1 MWDGK
6 TCYLSDRGIKQAV
19 EQGLLSFNPSLEDR
33 QIQPASIDLLL
44 DEVVDYFPIPEHGMK
59 DWKMPEEDFLI
70 PAHSTAELKSTQWLA
85 FAEALRFHSELRS
98 SLRRLSCY
106 IDNKGATTLDME
118 SQRLSAA
125 VVNPSGIDI
134 KLHSG
139 DKIAQLLFCF
149 NKFPLIGE
157 SYDMEYER
165 TYRLLCEVD
174 CGCVVSTREAKRL
187 LSEGY
192 FSMPNA
198 KFWRGMLEVHAGS
211 KARVLRKSLRIDFSN
226 SKDIS
231 DAFEDVK
238 LPYLLRP
245 GEHIV
250 VETRENFELS
260 PHIGIHFRD
269 YTLGSRRGFFPRMK
283 CFERMNADFLW
294 LGDIPDGWVDP
305 GYKGILTRQPKTFY
319 EKGVLIRPG
328 QLLGHGTIIFF
339 PNGVER
345 PYGSE
350 GLGSHYQNSK
360 DINLVQNK

>member
-6 TCYLSDRGIKQAV
+6 VCYLSDRGIKQAV
-19 EQGLLSFNPSLEDR
+19 ERGLLSFNPPLEDR
-33 QIQPASIDLLL
+33 QIQPASVDLLL
-44 DEVVDYFPIPEHGMK
+44 DEVVDFFPCPEYGMK

-70 PAHSTAELKSTQWLA
+70 PAHSTAELKSTQRLV
-85 FAEALRFHSELRS
+85 FAEGVKFHSELRS

-106 IDNKGATTLDME
+106 IANGGGTTCDPE
-118 SQRLSAA
+118 SQRLTAE
-125 VVNPSGIDI
+125 VVNPSGIEI
-134 KLHSG
+134 KLSEG
-139 DKIAQLLFCF
+139 DKIAQLLFNF
-149 NKFPLIGE
+149 NKFDKTGDFIDE
-157 SYDMEYER
+157 EYKR
-165 TYRLLCEVD
+165 AYHLLCETD
-174 CGCVVSTREAKRL
+174 HGHVVSTGEAKRL
-187 LSEGY
+187 LAEGY
-192 FSMPNA
+192 FSVPDA

-231 DAFEDVK
+231 DAFEEVK

-260 PHIGIHFRD
+260 SHIGIHFHD
-269 YTLGSRRGFFPRMK
+269 YLLGSRRGFSLSK
-283 CFERMNADFLW
+283 NCFERLNADLLL
-294 LGDIPDGWVDP
+294 LGNIPDGWVDP

-345 PYGSE
+345 PYGSQ
-350 GLGSHYQNSK
+350 GLGSHYQDSK
-360 DINLVQNK
+360 DIKLVQK